1 MFIFYLTDILKKK
14 WNQKGK
20 EAEISSCWAL
30 WLLAGNYFFWKK
42 SLAGNS
48 KHHLFS
54 PIQTPIIL
62 AQRTE
67 TSEGP
72 VLSYWENHL
81 NCWHASREN
90 SVDPY
95 VYTNHSLSFQD
106 SNHYHFYETNRI
118 LIIDMQMK
126 APTVATLFI
135 FNVLCQ
141 PEFWKAFS
149 NLIYNTFDEFD

>member
-1 MFIFYLTDILKKK
+1 MLITWLSWTKVFIFYLTDILKKK

-30 WLLAGNYFFWKK
+30 WFLAGNYFLWKK

-54 PIQTPIIL
+54 PIQTPIVL

-90 SVDPY
+90 SVDPGY
-95 VYTNHSLSFQD
+95 IQTTHFHSKTPITIISMKPTEF
-106 SNHYHFYETNRI
+106 SS
-118 LIIDMQMK
+118 LICKWRHQ
-126 APTVATLFI
+126 
-135 FNVLCQ
+135 Q
-141 PEFWKAFS
+141 
-149 NLIYNTFDEFD
+149 